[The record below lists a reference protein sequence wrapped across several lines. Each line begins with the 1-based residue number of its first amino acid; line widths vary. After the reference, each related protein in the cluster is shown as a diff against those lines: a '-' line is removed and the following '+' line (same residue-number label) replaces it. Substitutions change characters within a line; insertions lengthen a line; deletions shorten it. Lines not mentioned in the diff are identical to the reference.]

1 MRGDALVVGSHEHQT
16 ERQRG
21 ARRGDV
27 EVDHVTLHHLTA
39 ARAGGDLVLARGH
52 APVAVVD
59 SPRERR
65 DGFEL
70 FSLAHLPRL
79 RADARVI
86 AARAAGLPG
95 RRDALH
101 GKALA
106 ARLRTPAEETAKSLG
121 DLQIGQTHGGSTA
134 AEGDEAERE
143 PSGERVRLAA
153 VRRAVAAGI
162 PANLRE

>member
-27 EVDHVTLHHLTA
+27 EVDHVALHHLTA
-39 ARAGGDLVLARGH
+39 ARAGGDLVLAGGH

-70 FSLAHLPRL
+70 LSLADFPRL

-95 RRDALH
+95 HRRPP
-101 GKALA
+101 GEALA
-106 ARLRTPAEETAKSLG
+106 ARLRTPAEETAKPLG
-121 DLQIGQTHGGSTA
+121 DLQIGQTDGGSPA

-143 PSGERVRLAA
+143 PRGERVPLAA

-162 PANLRE
+162 PPNLRQ